1 MARSR
6 SLVTCSCLA
15 LAAASVASCGSSTA
29 PEAHSASPSAPS
41 RAGGRAEAGEVHLAD
56 LRQLTFGGEN
66 AEAYWSNDGTQ
77 LILQA
82 RPASA
87 SCDRI
92 YRMPLAA
99 LLGAADGG
107 IAPESLGPKA
117 ELVPVSSGKGATT
130 CSFFLP
136 GDQDVIYASTHLGGD
151 ECPPRPDHSQGYVW
165 ALYKSYD
172 IFRAKADGS
181 QPVRLTD
188 TPGYDAEGTVC
199 AKDGSIV
206 FTSVRDGD
214 IDLYR
219 MDADGKNVKRLTN
232 TVGYDGGAFFNA
244 DCTKIVWR
252 ASRPKPGK
260 ELDDYKRL
268 LAQGLVRP
276 TKLELYVANAD
287 GSDPMQITYLDAASF
302 APFWHPSQQRI
313 LFASNYG
320 DPKGREFDIY
330 AVDVQGTRLERITT
344 ASGFDGFPMFSPD
357 GKYLAFSS
365 NRATAPGAHDTNVFV
380 ARWVDSEPRPLKP
393 ASPSSEAKSSE
404 PASFED
410 WPADRVLADVRWL
423 ADPGREGRGV
433 ETAGLAAAGAYLE
446 KRYAALGLAPGGEA
460 GGYRQSFQ
468 VTTGVSIEPATA
480 LKLGAGALAPDA
492 FVPMGYSATGEV
504 KADVVLAGYGIR
516 AEELGFDD
524 YKKVDVKGKIALVR
538 RFVPEVGKF
547 EGRDA
552 QRRFGD
558 IRYKAWTAKEKG
570 AKGLIVVDAPE
581 RPKDAPKD
589 WKAPDE
595 SALPTANDV
604 GYADAGIPI
613 VVVKRAAAGP
623 VLEKLTKGQPVRA
636 EIKVAITP
644 SKREAFNVVARLA
657 AGASPD
663 RRLPGV
669 VVVGAHY
676 DHLGMGGHDSLSPEK
691 HEPHVGADDNASG
704 TAALLEVAR
713 SLSQRKSELR
723 RDIVFASFSGEEM
736 GVLGSTHF
744 TRSAPGGLKVDDIV
758 AMINM
763 DMVGRLRENRV
774 AVLGSDSADEWKALV
789 EVACA
794 ASRVDCAPSGDGF
807 GPSDQTPFY
816 AARVPVVHF
825 FTGSHSDYHKPSDTA
840 DKINAAGAAQIA
852 HVVADLATAVAD
864 RDVKLTLRQM
874 PLPPPRGDVRSF
886 HASLGTIPDYG
897 GPPEGKKGVLLAGV
911 RPGGPADK
919 GGLRRGDILIRLG
932 THALGDVED
941 LMYALNASKPGETV
955 TAVVLRDGKEVK
967 LEVTFQEAPPRK

>member
-1 MARSR
+1 MLAIPPARVFRRGPVFALSA
-6 SLVTCSCLA
+6 A
-15 LAAASVASCGSSTA
+15 LAGCGGAASA
-29 PEAHSASPSAPS
+29 PEARSAARSSSA
-41 RAGGRAEAGEVHLAD
+41 RASAGAEPGEVHLGD

-66 AEAYWSNDGTQ
+66 AEAYWSNDGSE
-77 LILQA
+77 LILQS
-82 RPASA
+82 RPTS
-87 SCDRI
+87 SGCDRI
-92 YRMPLAA
+92 YRMRVAELLPGPGAPLPSI
-99 LLGAADGG
+99 GRTAD
-107 IAPESLGPKA
+107 
-117 ELVPVSSGKGATT
+117 LVPVSSGKGATT

-136 GDQDVIYASTHLGGD
+136 GDHDVIYASTHLGGD

-165 ALYKSYD
+165 ALYDHYD

-181 QPVRLTD
+181 SPVRLTN

-219 MDADGKNVKRLTN
+219 MDADGKNVKRLTSG
-232 TVGYDGGAFFNA
+232 VGYDGGAFFNA
-244 DCTKIVWR
+244 DCSKIVWR

-268 LAQGLVRP
+268 LAEGLVRP

-287 GSDPMQITYLDAASF
+287 GSDPMQVTYLDAASF

-313 LFASNYG
+313 VFASNYG
-320 DPKGREFDIY
+320 DPQGREFDIY

-344 ASGFDGFPMFSPD
+344 ARGFDGFPMFSPD

-380 ARWVDSEPRPLKP
+380 ARWVDAEPRPLE
-393 ASPSSEAKSSE
+393 ASAPGVEGTEPS
-404 PASFED
+404 FMD

-423 ADPGREGRGV
+423 ADPAREGRGV
-433 ETAGLAAAGAYLE
+433 ETAGLADAGAYLE
-446 KRYAALGLAPGGEA
+446 KRYASLGLAPA
-460 GGYRQSFQ
+460 GDGSGYRQPFQ
-468 VTTGVSIEPATA
+468 VTTGVTIESATA
-480 LKLGAGALAPDA
+480 LKLGGAPIATDA
-492 FVPMGYSATGEV
+492 MVPMGYSSTGEV
-504 KADVVLAGYGIR
+504 KADVVLAGYGVR
-516 AEELGFDD
+516 AEELGVDD

-538 RFVPEVGKF
+538 RFVPENGKF
-547 EGRDA
+547 DDRDT
-552 QRRFGD
+552 QRRYGD
-558 IRYKAWTAKEKG
+558 IRYKAWTAKENG

-595 SALPTANDV
+595 GALPTANDV

-613 VVVKRAAAGP
+613 VVVKRAAAAP
-623 VLEKLTKGQPVRA
+623 ALEKLTRKQPIRA
-636 EIKVAITP
+636 ELRVALTP

-657 AGASPD
+657 GGASPD

-676 DHLGMGGHDSLSPEK
+676 DHLGMGGQDSLSPDK

-713 SLSQRKSELR
+713 ALSLRKSDLR

-744 TRSAPGGLKVDDIV
+744 TRAPPAGLKVDDVV

-774 AVLGSDSADEWKALV
+774 AVLGSDSATEWKGLV
-789 EVACA
+789 EAACEK
-794 ASRVDCAPSGDGF
+794 SRVDCAPSGDGF

-816 AARVPVVHF
+816 AAGVPVVHF

-852 HVVADLATAVAD
+852 RVVADLAVSVAD
-864 RDVKLTLRQM
+864 RDAKLTRKQM
-874 PLPPPRGDVRSF
+874 PAPPPRGDVRSF

-911 RPGGPADK
+911 RPGGPAEK
-919 GGLRRGDILIRLG
+919 GGLRRGDILVRLG

-967 LEVTFQEAPPRK
+967 LEVTFQESSARK